1 MTRPTSIP
9 SFGNDTGICSSFL
22 KILVP
27 SGVAIFV
34 AVVGME
40 SDLDPGLVVTGVSG
54 RMQSDDLSAV
64 DGAVNVTG
72 VP

>member
-1 MTRPTSIP
+1 MP

-22 KILVP
+22 NILVS

-40 SDLDPGLVVTGVSG
+40 SDLDPGLVVKGVSG

-72 VP
+72 VPS